1 MCQQVRNFA
10 KSRMGRIV
18 GVTTA
23 PIFPICR
30 ANCRAQSFSMIH
42 ESAPIAKT
50 EGQDRTSNVREHPYW
65 NSLSPNHLP
74 CVGCLTYRYSRT
86 SKRCIHPP
94 PTPAHSL
101 KSSDLDPTNGRS
113 GEAVIV
119 SSWPNPGRRRHAASA
134 IEQEP
139 PVQRALPLRTS
150 SAGARAR
157 PVRYDVARQQH

>member
-1 MCQQVRNFA
+1 
-10 KSRMGRIV
+10 MGRIV
-18 GVTTA
+18 GVATA

-119 SSWPNPGRRRHAASA
+119 SSWPNPGRRRHDDCVGSTRKGQWLLLKAA
-134 IEQEP
+134 
-139 PVQRALPLRTS
+139 VQTGFVNCLASEMPARFPILT
-150 SAGARAR
+150 AGV
-157 PVRYDVARQQH
+157 PT